1 MNEANDDEIVHF
13 PIKKHSVLDCRFFH
27 MRIPKVDKC
36 NYLKDMYSLS
46 NLLNKISEIIKPN
59 HITS

>member
-46 NLLNKISEIIKPN
+46 NLLNKI
-59 HITS
+59 